1 MHKTYTLGKAERLK
15 SVVRIENLFK
25 SGKSFVAFPFIVYYT
40 VDSDF
45 DKEGSQMMVSVSK
58 RLFKHAV
65 DRNRLKRLTRE
76 AFRLR
81 RQRFNDL
88 FPAHYSVAF
97 VYKGRQMTSFEVV
110 SQAMDAIIQK
120 FSTILNEQ

>member
-45 DKEGSQMMVSVSK
+45 DKDGSQMMVSVGK

-81 RQRFNDL
+81 RQRFDDL
-88 FPAHYSVAF
+88 FSAHYSVAF

-110 SQAMDAIIQK
+110 SQAMDAIVQK

>member
-1 MHKTYTLGKAERLK
+1 M
-15 SVVRIENLFK
+15 
-25 SGKSFVAFPFIVYYT
+25 AFPFIVYYT

-58 RLFKHAV
+58 RQFKHAV

-81 RQRFNDL
+81 RLKFNEL
-88 FPAHYSVAF
+88 FPAPYSVAF
-97 VYKGRQMTSFEVV
+97 VYKGRQMTNFEVV
-110 SQAMDAIIQK
+110 SQAMDAIVQK
-120 FSTILNEQ
+120 FSTILKEQ